1 MTLTQIK
8 IFLATAEIGNLTQAA
23 KQVGVTQSA
32 ASSSISALEDLYQI
46 KLFKRVGRSI
56 LLSEEGKQFLPA
68 ARHFFES
75 SEIAK
80 KKPY

>member
-32 ASSSISALEDLYQI
+32 ASSSISALEDLYQSKKATILEICTPRFENDQVLKDYFRAI
-46 KLFKRVGRSI
+46 KTN
-56 LLSEEGKQFLPA
+56 
-68 ARHFFES
+68 
-75 SEIAK
+75 
-80 KKPY
+80 